1 MRLPETWM
9 LADELAEAEAADD
22 VADAVADVDDII
34 YVVMGRVKACSS

>member
-1 MRLPETWM
+1 M

-34 YVVMGRVKACSS
+34 FGGYVKVKGEGRLGS